1 MKKFILT
8 LSLTL
13 LASHTMADTTSTT
26 IVAGSAKINS
36 TCTVSVLPIDFGTI
50 KSNSQNQ
57 QSTILTSTCT
67 KGTTFSIAL
76 SSGNSSDF
84 SNRYMNLSDN
94 SDQLKYNIYFDA
106 FYNNIIGDGNNNTVT
121 INDTGTGSDQNY
133 TLFGKIPTGQYVSP
147 GNYSDLITATLSY

>member
-1 MKKFILT
+1 MKKFLFTI
-8 LSLTL
+8 SLAL
-13 LASHTMADTTSTT
+13 LASQSMADSASTT

-121 INDTGTGSDQNY
+121 INDTGTGADQSY
-133 TLFGKIPTGQYVSP
+133 TLFGKTPTGQYVSP